1 MAQRLSTLFVVVLG
15 ATEPTRARATHAALP
30 ADLTAAYDAFRLQY
44 RAGEDP
50 SKDHVDYATRASLF
64 QTRSQEAVAHNAR
77 PGVFWKKVVNQFSD
91 HTDAELRGMLGLKRR
106 GHLRAPVGG
115 TGSFLEVKPSKKAWS
130 NVSVDWRGRLNSSQ
144 NFLRNQGGCGSCWAV
159 ASVGALEMHA
169 ELARGATERLSFEEL
184 VDCVPNPRHCGG
196 DGGCKGATAELAF
209 QYVQEHGLSA
219 EGSYRGY
226 LSGGDGKCRASQDRR
241 QKITRA
247 TGWDRLPENKLGNL
261 LEAVAHRGPVVVS
274 VDASG
279 WNSYGGGVYHGC
291 PRDATVNHAVVAVGF
306 GSDEASGMDYWLIR
320 NSWGNWGESG
330 YIRLQRHA
338 SDEGDAGYCGT
349 DRSPQ
354 EGVFC
359 EGGPKEV
366 PVCGMCGV
374 LSDSSLP
381 KGVVISHRPARSR
394 GAVEA
399 VRSFVRRAW
408 RK

>member
-1 MAQRLSTLFVVVLG
+1 MGRRLALASCAGAALCADGLKISQNNSLILSTCAGLSVTNFEDFVRQFGKEYASEEYKWRQGLFEVHLMQMAAHNCADERPWKTNVNQM
-15 ATEPTRARATHAALP
+15 ADWTETELQSLRGYRRVGSASSKGPAAPLTRL
-30 ADLTAAYDAFRLQY
+30 Y
-44 RAGEDP
+44 
-50 SKDHVDYATRASLF
+50 
-64 QTRSQEAVAHNAR
+64 AVAEEEM
-77 PGVFWKKVVNQFSD
+77 PEMVSY
-91 HTDAELRGMLGLKRR
+91 
-106 GHLRAPVGG
+106 GHLESIKRPRDQ
-115 TGSFLEVKPSKKAWS
+115 K
-130 NVSVDWRGRLNSSQ
+130 Q
-144 NFLRNQGGCGSCWAV
+144 CGSCWAYAAV
-159 ASVGALEMHA
+159 TVLDAHA
-169 ELARGATERLSFEEL
+169 ELHNRSSQFSVAQVLACT
-184 VDCVPNPRHCGG
+184 PNPQHCGG

-291 PRDATVNHAVVAVGF
+291 PTDATVNHAVVAVGF